1 MAAFKTLHPGD
12 EAALEAFLAQH
23 ADTSMFLRSNAR
35 AAGLVDRGAPLQ
47 GTYVAALEAGRIVGV
62 AAHCWN
68 GIVLVQAPAH
78 AAALARAAVRRSRR
92 AVSGFS
98 GPWPQVVAARAA
110 LGRSTTPASKT
121 SREELYTLDLTAL
134 RLPPRLLDDAVRC
147 RHPAADELDLLTDWR
162 VRFAI
167 EALGVSDGPEL
178 RATCRADLR
187 LLHERGADWVA
198 VREHAPVAYAA
209 FNAMLPEIVQ
219 VGGVWVP
226 PPLRGQGYGR
236 AVVGGALLAARKQN
250 VQRAVL
256 FADPLNAPAR
266 TAYLALGFQIA
277 GDYGLVLLA
286 P

>member
-1 MAAFKTLHPGD
+1 VAVLKTLHPGD

-35 AAGLVDRGAPLQ
+35 AAGLADRGAPLQ
-47 GTYVAALEAGRIVGV
+47 GTYVAALEAGHIVGV

-92 AVSGFS
+92 PVSGFS

-110 LGRSTTPASKT
+110 LGRGTAPTTKS
-121 SREELYTLDLTAL
+121 SREELYALDLAAL
-134 RLPPRLLDDAVRC
+134 RLPPGLVAGDVRC
-147 RHPAADELDLLTDWR
+147 RHPAADDLELLVDWR
-162 VRFAI
+162 VQYAI
-167 EALGVSDGPEL
+167 AALQASDGPEL
-178 RATCRADLR
+178 RATSRSEVR
-187 LLHERGADWVA
+187 LLHARGADWVV

-226 PPLRGQGYGR
+226 PPLRGRGYGR

-256 FADPLNAPAR
+256 FADPLNVPAR
-266 TAYLALGFQIA
+266 TAYLALGFQIV